1 MYTKNIITTTAIA
14 LCLALVVG
22 CQSKSSQE
30 GKKGSSGGQ
39 TVAEVN
45 GAAITTTDFK
55 KEAENL
61 PPYLRP
67 MAETPEGKKELLDTM
82 IIREIIMQQAQ
93 KEGIDKSPAV
103 TDKLEELKKRVIVEA
118 YLKKKLEEQAN
129 ITDAD
134 LQKYYDQNKDK
145 FQTGDQVR
153 ASHILVK
160 TEKEAQDIL
169 GQIKKG
175 GNFEELAKKYSID
188 SAKAMGGDLGWFSKG
203 SMIPDFEKVA
213 FGMKVGDISDVV
225 KTQFG
230 YHIIK
235 LTGKRPAG
243 IRTFAEAKD
252 QIKAKLLP
260 EKQQEIFQKLK
271 DDLKKTAKYSVKED
285 VLKGIDIKPA
295 AASQA
300 LPGEAKEK

>member
-1 MYTKNIITTTAIA
+1 MHTKNISTAAAIA
-14 LCLALVVG
+14 LCLALLIG
-22 CQSKSSQE
+22 CQTKSAQE
-30 GKKGSSGGQ
+30 GNKPRKEGQ

-45 GAAITTTDFK
+45 GSVITTADFK
-55 KEAENL
+55 KEVETL

-67 MAETPEGKKELLDTM
+67 MTETPEGKKELLDTM

-93 KEGIDKSPAV
+93 KDGLDKSQAV
-103 TDKLEELKKRVIVEA
+103 TDKLEELKKRVVVEA
-118 YLKKKLEEQAN
+118 FLKKKIEDQAN
-129 ITDAD
+129 ISDAD
-134 LQKYYDQNKDK
+134 LQKFYDQNKDK
-145 FQTGDQVR
+145 FNSGDQVR

-160 TEKEAQDIL
+160 SENEAQDIL

-175 GNFEELAKKYSID
+175 ANFEALAKKNSVD
-188 SAKAMGGDLGWFSKG
+188 SAGAKGGDLGWFGKG
-203 SMIPDFEKVA
+203 SMIPEFEKVV
-213 FGMKVGDISDVV
+213 FSLKEGELSGVV

-243 IRTFAEAKD
+243 IRSFAEAKE

-260 EKQQEIFQKLK
+260 EKQQATFLKLK
-271 DDLKKTAKYSVKED
+271 DELKKGAKYSIKED

-295 AASQA
+295 AAAQA
-300 LPGEAKEK
+300 APGEAKEK